1 MFDLKYLREHPDE
14 IKRNN
19 KRRGC
24 TVDVDVL
31 LALEHKQRVLQSSV
45 EQRRALRNLQSRQKP
60 SPEEITA
67 MRQLGDVIEQD
78 QKKLVGLTS
87 QIQELFSQLP
97 NILADDVP
105 NGNDDSDNV
114 VIKTVGEK
122 PQFSFEPLDHMALG
136 ERLDLIDTKHAVEVS
151 GSRFY
156 YLKNAAAL
164 MRLALHR
171 WGWEKLQA
179 EGFTLMTT
187 PHLARQ
193 RTLYGTGYL
202 PFSNDDIWKLEQSDL
217 ALIGTSEQTLVAYHQ
232 DELLNAQELPKK
244 YTAVSEC
251 FRTESGSYGKD
262 TRGIFR
268 VHEFWKMEQI
278 ILCTPETVEQ
288 YHGQAL
294 AVEEWFAQ
302 QLEIPYHVV
311 LVCSGDCG
319 AAGYKKYD
327 LEAWFPA
334 QGRYREL
341 TSNTNLTD
349 FQTRRLNIRYKTGEG
364 KTIYPYT
371 ISATALTDRWIL
383 AIMEN
388 YQQRDGSIRI
398 PSVLVPLMG
407 MDTIKPPA

>member
-1 MFDLKYLREHPDE
+1 MYDLKYLREHPEE

-24 TVDVDVL
+24 TIDVD
-31 LALEHKQRVLQSSV
+31 ALIALDGQYRQLQASI
-45 EQRRALRNLQSRQKP
+45 EQRRAQRKSVSRQKP
-60 SPEEITA
+60 SAEEIAA
-67 MRQLGDVIEQD
+67 MRTLGEEIERD
-78 QKKLVGLTS
+78 EKRGE
-87 QIQELFSQLP
+87 ELLNRVNAQFSQLP
-97 NILADDVP
+97 NILAEDVP
-105 NGNDDSDNV
+105 DGKDDSDNV

-122 PQFSFEPLDHMALG
+122 PAFPFEPRDHIALG
-136 ERLDLIDTKHAVEVS
+136 EALDIIDVKHAASVT

-156 YLKNAAAL
+156 FLKNAGAQL
-164 MRLALHR
+164 RLALHQ
-171 WGWEKLQA
+171 WGWQTLSS

-187 PHLARQ
+187 PHLAGE

-202 PFSNDDIWKLEQSDL
+202 PFFAEDVWRLEGSSL

-232 DELLNAQELPKK
+232 DEFMSTKDLPKR
-244 YTAVSEC
+244 YSATSEC
-251 FRTESGSYGKD
+251 FRTEAGSYGKD

-278 ILCTPETVEQ
+278 ILCTPESAEE
-288 YHGQAL
+288 YHQRAL

-302 QLEIPYHVV
+302 QLGIPYHVV

-319 AAGYKKYD
+319 APGYKKFD
-327 LEAWFPA
+327 LESWFPA

-349 FQTRRLNIRYKTGEG
+349 FQTRRLNIRYKDADGA
-364 KTIYPYT
+364 IRYPYS

-388 YQQRDGSIRI
+388 YQQADGSIRV
-398 PSVLVPLMG
+398 PSVLVPFMG
-407 MDTIKPPA
+407 TDRIVSRS